1 MKITL
6 DLATRLVDRAL
17 EKAKQ
22 EFGMPITVAIC
33 DDNGFLV
40 TFSRQEG
47 CPLRGI
53 QLSQS
58 KAHTAVRMGVSTDT
72 LFNRLKQNQLDIRW
86 FCDPLMTPL
95 PGGNLLTD
103 QDGNLLGAVGVSGMA
118 AHEDNVITEYLA
130 ELVSSG
136 QVR

>member
-1 MKITL
+1 MKMTL
-6 DLATRLVDRAL
+6 DLAKRLVELAL
-17 EKAKQ
+17 ERAKQ
-22 EFGMPITVAIC
+22 DFEMPITVAIC

-40 TFSRQEG
+40 TFARQEG

-58 KAHTAVRMGVSTDT
+58 KAHTAVRMGVSTDV
-72 LFNRLKQNQLDIRW
+72 LFNRLKKDQLDIRW

-95 PGGNLLTD
+95 PGGSLLKD
-103 QDGNLLGAVGVSGMA
+103 QDGKLLGAAGVSGMA